1 MWQGG
6 EVETRLA
13 HNQKIGGANPPP
25 ATNYLYAKK
34 KEKTM
39 HKFNNVFVG
48 ICKFFSM
55 SHQWREGIQDR
66 PATMHKDSSY
76 VAPIVAY
83 AGARPF

>member
-1 MWQGG
+1 
-6 EVETRLA
+6 
-13 HNQKIGGANPPP
+13 
-25 ATNYLYAKK
+25 
-34 KEKTM
+34 M

-66 PATMHKDSSY
+66 PATMYKEQDSSY

-83 AGARPF
+83 AGSRPF